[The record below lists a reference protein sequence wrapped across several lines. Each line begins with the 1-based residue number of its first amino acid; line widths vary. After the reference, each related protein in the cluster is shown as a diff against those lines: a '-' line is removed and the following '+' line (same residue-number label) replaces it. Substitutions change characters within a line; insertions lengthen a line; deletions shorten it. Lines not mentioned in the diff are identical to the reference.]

1 MSKIKKTLKGRLL
14 KRIVLTTILIN
25 LFLTILISFY
35 LSNKLKKDII
45 KDYEKIKI
53 TSLNFMNE
61 AVIKEESVWKAL
73 SKIYNINKGFVT
85 IVQENN
91 IINQTIGELLNEKE
105 IHNILVESN
114 NIKSI
119 ITMKKVNKDYIVT
132 FNYPIYK
139 DNNYLGNLIIQNS
152 YKDKYNDV
160 IQLIQIISLG
170 QVVLLIMLII
180 IINVIINKTVKP
192 ILDLSTSMNKFINKE
207 EAEDIEVN
215 TNDEISLLA
224 NSYNIMKAEIIKSE
238 KNQREFFNNA
248 THELKT
254 PITSISAYAQILR
267 DINNIDDDF
276 IKRSSN
282 RIVLECNKMI
292 SLVEKLLELSRGKL
306 YYNKIKEKVNVKM
319 LILNLI
325 KEFEIRLKDKV
336 IVTNIDNIELEL
348 VREDVK
354 TIFSNLIDNS
364 IKYGVDKEIY
374 ISLYDDNK
382 NKVFEIKNKMG
393 NIPKEIKYRLLDP
406 FIKYNNIKEK
416 EKEITTSGLG
426 LYICNEIS
434 KENGWNLNYYIE
446 DDYIRF
452 RLEF

>member
-132 FNYPIYK
+132 FNYPMYK

-348 VREDVK
+348 VREDIK

-393 NIPKEIKYRLLDP
+393 NIPREIKYRLLDP

>member
-1 MSKIKKTLKGRLL
+1 M
-14 KRIVLTTILIN
+14 
-25 LFLTILISFY
+25 TILISFY

-180 IINVIINKTVKP
+180 IINVIINKAVKP

-348 VREDVK
+348 VREDIK

-393 NIPKEIKYRLLDP
+393 NIPREIKYRLLDP

>member
-132 FNYPIYK
+132 FNYSIYK

-348 VREDVK
+348 VREDIK

-382 NKVFEIKNKMG
+382 NKVFEIKNKIG
-393 NIPKEIKYRLLDP
+393 NIPREIKYRLLDP

>member
-1 MSKIKKTLKGRLL
+1 
-14 KRIVLTTILIN
+14 
-25 LFLTILISFY
+25 
-35 LSNKLKKDII
+35 
-45 KDYEKIKI
+45 
-53 TSLNFMNE
+53 MNE

-348 VREDVK
+348 VREDIK

-393 NIPKEIKYRLLDP
+393 NIPREIKYRLLDP

>member
-45 KDYEKIKI
+45 KDYEKIKN

-61 AVIKEESVWKAL
+61 AIIKEESVWKAL

-132 FNYPIYK
+132 FNYPMYK

-170 QVVLLIMLII
+170 QVILLTMLII
-180 IINVIINKTVKP
+180 IINVIINKAVKP
-192 ILDLSTSMNKFINKE
+192 ILDLSTSMDKFIHKE
-207 EAEDIEVN
+207 EAEDIEVK

-267 DINNIDDDF
+267 DLKNIDDDF

-348 VREDVK
+348 VREDIK

-393 NIPKEIKYRLLDP
+393 NIPREIKYRLLDP

>member
-1 MSKIKKTLKGRLL
+1 MKKTLKGRLL

>member
-348 VREDVK
+348 VREDIK

-393 NIPKEIKYRLLDP
+393 NIPREIKYRLLDP